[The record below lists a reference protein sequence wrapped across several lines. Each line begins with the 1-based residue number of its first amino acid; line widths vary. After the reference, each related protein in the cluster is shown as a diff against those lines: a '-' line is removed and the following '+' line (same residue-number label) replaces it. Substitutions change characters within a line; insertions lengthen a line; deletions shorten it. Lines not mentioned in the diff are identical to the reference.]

1 MMTISERDRQALG
14 SIENGLAGSDPM
26 LASML
31 NIFSRLAAGEEMPAR
46 QKIQKTQK
54 AQVRR
59 YSRLGWSE
67 AALLL
72 RVVISAGMLS
82 VALVLNT
89 SGHKAC
95 AGPMGTACPTPSVG
109 PAFPLGRH

>member
-1 MMTISERDRQALG
+1 MTISERDRQALG

-31 NIFSRLAAGEEMPAR
+31 NIFGRLAAGEEMPAR
-46 QKIQKTQK
+46 EKPRK
-54 AQVRR
+54 ARVRR
-59 YSRLGWSE
+59 YSRLGLSE
-67 AALLL
+67 AVLLL
-72 RVVISAGMLS
+72 WVVISAGMLT

-95 AGPMGTACPTPSVG
+95 TGSMGTACPTPSVS
-109 PAFPLGRH
+109 PAFPPGRH

>member
-14 SIENGLAGSDPM
+14 SIENGPAGSDPM

-46 QKIQKTQK
+46 QKTQK

-59 YSRLGWSE
+59 YSRLGWTE

-72 RVVISAGMLS
+72 WVVISAGMLT

-95 AGPMGTACPTPSVG
+95 IGSMGTACPTPSVSLT
-109 PAFPLGRH
+109 FPLGRH